1 MLAGVRGITG
11 ESMGQGATG
20 MKSRQLAKLKAIALA
35 LILPGLAG
43 LITSSM
49 ISVHYLDTMP
59 RWPSP
64 QELRTVPRNIHGI
77 VVYQTRAEDRKLDL
91 IEYTS
96 VGVFVLGLGL
106 GLIYLEKWSAKQAR
120 AKEEKDKLTE
130 YYG

>member
-1 MLAGVRGITG
+1 
-11 ESMGQGATG
+11 